1 MFLPINERYI
11 NELAGIDTDIT
22 LDAIDVPE
30 ELTDEELEYLDNMP
44 TDIELTDTD
53 VPEDIDDEEA
63 EYLDNLRALAGTELE
78 DVGPIVPLHTEVE
91 AETTSFGE
99 SAKRDLPVLEGSTLT
114 VSDDDDNY
122 KLFDESKKKK
132 AVKKKLPIR
141 KDYKK
146 SCGCC

>member
-1 MFLPINERYI
+1 MILPINERYI
-11 NELAGIDTDIT
+11 NELTGIE
-22 LDAIDVPE
+22 LDAVDVPE
-30 ELTDEELEYLDNMP
+30 ELTDEEIEYLDNMP

-53 VPEDIDDEEA
+53 IPEEIDDEEA
-63 EYLDNLRALAGTELE
+63 DYLDKLRSLAGTELE
-78 DVGPIVPLHTEVE
+78 DVGPIVPLPTEVE

-99 SAKRDLPVLEGSTLT
+99 STKYESPVLEGSTLT

-122 KLFDESKKKK
+122 KLFDEAKKKK
-132 AVKKKLPIR
+132 AAKKKLPIR